1 MTVNEMI
8 RELQNLVED
17 GYGDSLVRTADL
29 DEITCIDVSEINND
43 VVVWF

>member
-8 RELQNLVED
+8 HELQILAQN
-17 GYGDSLVRTADL
+17 GYGDSIVRTADL
-29 DEITCIDVSEINND
+29 DDIACVDVSEINDD

>member
-8 RELQNLVED
+8 RELQNLVEN

-29 DEITCIDVSEINND
+29 DEVTCIDVSEINDD

>member
-8 RELQNLVED
+8 SELQNLAKS

-29 DEITCIDVSEINND
+29 DDITCVDVSEINND

>member
-8 RELQNLVED
+8 CELQNLVEN

-29 DEITCIDVSEINND
+29 DEVTCIDVSEINDN